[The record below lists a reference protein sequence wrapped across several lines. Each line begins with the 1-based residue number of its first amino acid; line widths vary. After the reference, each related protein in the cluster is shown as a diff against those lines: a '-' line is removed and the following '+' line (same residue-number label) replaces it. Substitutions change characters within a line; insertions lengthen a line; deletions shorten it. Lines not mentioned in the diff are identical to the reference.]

1 MSPLDAELLAQ
12 VDARDVWLR
21 KVMEQKIKFKAASTP
36 LPGYEGC
43 KHLARFSSWITISAN
58 YHNKLETSGSK
69 QLNKT
74 ALLGHIWFP
83 HFLPKGQQVR
93 QSGHPSGS
101 RSAAAHSESL
111 HTGYPK
117 TKGRNQES
125 SLPHLPMPRL
135 SHPVPDVVQ
144 HVQVGWNNK
153 AIFPNQECLNL
164 TPAHLCHVTA
174 YQLFTHLY
182 FLLTVVQ

>member
-43 KHLARFSSWITISAN
+43 KHLARFSSWITLSAN

-83 HFLPKGQQVR
+83 HFLPKGQKVR

-101 RSAAAHSESL
+101 RVLLQLTQSPFTLDIQRPKDATKRAPFPICPCPGCPTLCQMWSNTFRMDGTIKQSFQTKNASILLQLTSATWQLISSL
-111 HTGYPK
+111 HTLI
-117 TKGRNQES
+117 S
-125 SLPHLPMPRL
+125 SW
-135 SHPVPDVVQ
+135 Q
-144 HVQVGWNNK
+144 
-153 AIFPNQECLNL
+153 
-164 TPAHLCHVTA
+164 
-174 YQLFTHLY
+174 
-182 FLLTVVQ
+182 